1 MDLNEKQRKLL
12 RGLGHKLKPIIYVGQ
27 AGISDTLVKEL
38 KQSLA
43 HHELLKVNV
52 RVADREMRES
62 TIAELVGQSGAH
74 LIQAMG
80 NMALLYRRH
89 PKTPKIKLN

>member
-1 MDLNEKQRKLL
+1 MDLTERQRKLL
-12 RGLGHKLKPIIYVGQ
+12 RGLGHKLKPVIYVGQ
-27 AGISDTLVKEL
+27 AGISDTLLKEL

-43 HHELLKVNV
+43 HHELLKVSV
-52 RVADREMRES
+52 RVTDRAIRDS
-62 TIAELVGQSGAH
+62 TIADLAGQSGAQ
-74 LIQAMG
+74 LVQTTG